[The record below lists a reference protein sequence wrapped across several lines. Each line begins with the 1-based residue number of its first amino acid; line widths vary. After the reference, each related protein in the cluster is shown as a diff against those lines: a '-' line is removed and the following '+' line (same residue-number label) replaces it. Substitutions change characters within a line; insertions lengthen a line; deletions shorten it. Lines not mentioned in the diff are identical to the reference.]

1 MRAQLAKSKRMEESE
16 VTAVSEITKEVEGA
30 SQIDFGFECNLKEIA
45 VDTPIRNQLPQTSLL
60 LNARQEEGKAEVK
73 IDSIPDC
80 RVPQPVP
87 PIPSLVIISVGAPAL
102 VSKAEYPLHST
113 RSLFEDLRST
123 RRELD
128 KHSQLSLL
136 PSSSSSNKHTGPRF
150 DDKSNYARGD
160 VSKRYGRESSSD
172 STTLYSIARG
182 DYFNTKVQ
190 SEAVAISQRTSTDNY
205 PSSSSQNPEPYYNK
219 LGGHPPLPLSVPH
232 INPSSLSP
240 SMSYYSHLLRPS
252 SFSLQPPPA
261 MNPQSE
267 KAGRR
272 REYLAR
278 LHDAQ

>member
-1 MRAQLAKSKRMEESE
+1 MRAQIAKSKRMVESE
-16 VTAVSEITKEVEGA
+16 VTAVAEITKEVEGA
-30 SQIDFGFECNLKEIA
+30 SQIDFGPECNLKEIT
-45 VDTPIRNQLPQTSLL
+45 VDTPIRNQLSQTSLL
-60 LNARQEEGKAEVK
+60 LNARQEEVKAELK
-73 IDSIPDC
+73 IDSSPDC
-80 RVPQPVP
+80 RVSQPVP
-87 PIPSLVIISVGAPAL
+87 PIPSLVIISVGAPAV

-136 PSSSSSNKHTGPRF
+136 PSSSSSNKHTGTRF

-160 VSKRYGRESSSD
+160 ASKRYGRESSGD

-182 DYFNTKVQ
+182 DFFNTKVN
-190 SEAVAISQRTSTDNY
+190 SEAVATDNY
-205 PSSSSQNPEPYYNK
+205 RSSSSQNPEYYYNK
-219 LGGHPPLPLSVPH
+219 LGGHPPLPVPH

-261 MNPQSE
+261 MNPQNE